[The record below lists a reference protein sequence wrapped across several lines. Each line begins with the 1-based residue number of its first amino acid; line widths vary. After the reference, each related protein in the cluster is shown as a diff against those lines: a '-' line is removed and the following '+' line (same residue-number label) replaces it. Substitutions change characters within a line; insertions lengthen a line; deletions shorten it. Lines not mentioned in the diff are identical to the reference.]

1 MKTYKFEAYFTG
13 DPLVRVEFSYNE
25 TTMFHDVGGRV
36 TSAPIT
42 DEQLSAL
49 ISATS
54 QRTNARRLDFC
65 RSIWSATR
73 LNSEDA
79 QPAMEEQ
86 LCGTTLDGRLW
97 PSCAENASSLNVSPR
112 PGFWPWHHARAH

>member
-25 TTMFHDVGGRV
+25 TTMCHDVGGTV

-49 ISATS
+49 
-54 QRTNARRLDFC
+54 NRLHPNEQM
-65 RSIWSATR
+65 RAASIFA
-73 LNSEDA
+73 EA
-79 QPAMEEQ
+79 YGPQ
-86 LCGTTLDGRLW
+86 LD
-97 PSCAENASSLNVSPR
+97 
-112 PGFWPWHHARAH
+112 